1 MEGLLRSEVFRAR
14 KRAQTWT
21 LVAIVV
27 AIEVLFYGGMTI
39 AHFVRRDNEDFLD
52 SLRMATIEDNGLS
65 LIALIGSILVAV
77 FASSLIGSEFGWNTL
92 RPLLAR
98 ARTRSSLLTAKW
110 LTVLLYVATLSV
122 IGVLVTMTAA
132 TVASLVAG
140 EGVGWSPSTI
150 VDAVAISGRFVV
162 GLLPMA
168 ALAMFVALFARSN
181 AAGIAIG
188 IAYGFVEPVVFL
200 LLSEVS
206 GVFEA
211 IKKGTIYW
219 NTDRLFTFGGDNDVT
234 ARDAW
239 LSAGVL
245 ALWVAL
251 FVAVSYRIFNRRDVT
266 SG

>member
-1 MEGLLRSEVFRAR
+1 MERLLRSEIFRAR
-14 KRAQTWT
+14 KRAMTWI

-27 AIEVLFYGGMTI
+27 GIEVLFYGGMTI
-39 AHFVRRDNEDFLD
+39 AHFVRPNNQDVLD
-52 SLRMATIEDNGLS
+52 SLRLATIVDNGLS

-77 FASSLIGSEFGWNTL
+77 FASSLIGSEYGWNTL

-110 LTVLLYVATLSV
+110 LTVLLYVAALSA
-122 IGVLVTMTAA
+122 IGVLVTMTTA
-132 TVASLVAG
+132 TIASLVAG
-140 EGVGWSPSTI
+140 EGAGWSLSTI
-150 VDAVAISGRFVV
+150 VDAVAISGRFVA

-168 ALAMFVALFARSN
+168 ALAMFVALLTRSN

-200 LLSEVS
+200 LLSQLS
-206 GVFEA
+206 DVFDT
-211 IKKGTIYW
+211 IKKGAIYW
-219 NTDRLFTFGGDNDVT
+219 NTDHLFTLGGDNDVT
-234 ARDAW
+234 AGDAW

-251 FVAVSYRIFNRRDVT
+251 FVAVSYRVFNRRDVT